1 MTTNLGPDFSG
12 SILLAWRK
20 QCLRDN
26 RGNFRQTRSSDGA
39 ENRANI
45 SIVWKLAQQVKGDT
59 TEYTQMRAAPEAE
72 YPAASL
78 PAGVFQLYLP
88 HTADKKYS

>member
-1 MTTNLGPDFSG
+1 MTSNLGPDFSG
-12 SILLAWRK
+12 SILLAWWK

-59 TEYTQMRAAPEAE
+59 TEYTQMWAAPEAE